1 MNSLGFVIACVAGW
15 VNRHQQHIIEY
26 LQEEV
31 RVLKELHCGKRL
43 RFSDEQR
50 CRLAAKA
57 KKVRFGSLCSIAGI
71 VTPQTLLRWHRRLI
85 AQKYDSSGGRKPGRP
100 RKAKE
105 IRDLVVRM
113 AEENRLWGYTRISG
127 ALYNLGY
134 EISRSTVCGVLKA
147 AGIEPAPE
155 RGRKTSWREFLKT
168 HWEMLAACDFFNAEV
183 WTLAGLVRYDV
194 FFVIRLATREVHIA
208 GIVPSANGMWME
220 QVARNLTDPLD
231 GFLRDCRFLIH
242 DRSPLFSDGFTQILK
257 CGGIEPVQLP
267 PRSPNLNAYAER
279 FVRTIK
285 ENCLD
290 QMILFGESSLRRA
303 TAEFVE
309 HYHKERNHQ
318 GMDNRILLPD
328 CDVVEPT
335 GGGARRRRLGGML
348 NYYYR
353 QAA

>member
-1 MNSLGFVIACVAGW
+1 M
-15 VNRHQQHIIEY
+15 
-26 LQEEV
+26 
-31 RVLKELHCGKRL
+31 
-43 RFSDEQR
+43 
-50 CRLAAKA
+50 
-57 KKVRFGSLCSIAGI
+57 
-71 VTPQTLLRWHRRLI
+71 
-85 AQKYDSSGGRKPGRP
+85 
-100 RKAKE
+100 
-105 IRDLVVRM
+105 
-113 AEENRLWGYTRISG
+113 
-127 ALYNLGY
+127 
-134 EISRSTVCGVLKA
+134 
-147 AGIEPAPE
+147 
-155 RGRKTSWREFLKT
+155 
-168 HWEMLAACDFFNAEV
+168 
-183 WTLAGLVRYDV
+183 VRYDV

-220 QVARNLTDPLD
+220 QVARKLTDPLD

-242 DRSPLFSDGFTQILK
+242 DRSPLFSDAFTQILK

-318 GMDNRILLPD
+318 GMDNRILFPAFD
-328 CDVVEPT
+328 AVKPK
-335 GGGARRRRLGGML
+335 GGVARRKRLGGML